1 MILLLITIFGLGSI
15 LISYLATSTLYKI
28 VFLAIGIF
36 IFGTVGLKYV
46 YFLTMQT
53 MNNCK
58 GKKSS
63 NNKEDN
69 KKQYP
74 KKIVNNNDYDELVK
88 CIKYL
93 MSNRLMDREQI
104 LDFKSKV
111 CKQLGKCNSHYKDFK
126 WENDLQEIY
135 TKIKNKHL
143 KSEDY
148 QELLSI
154 LGNYKAN

>member
-15 LISYLATSTLYKI
+15 LISYIATSTLYKI

-53 MNNCK
+53 LNNSK
-58 GKKSS
+58 NKK
-63 NNKEDN
+63 NNKKE
-69 KKQYP
+69 YP
-74 KKIVNNNDYDELVK
+74 KKVVSNPKYDELVQ

-93 MSNRLMDREQI
+93 MRYKLMNREQI

-111 CKQLGKCNSHYKDFK
+111 CKQLGKCNGHYKDFK

-135 TKIKNKHL
+135 TKIKNKCL

-154 LGNYKAN
+154 LESYRIN